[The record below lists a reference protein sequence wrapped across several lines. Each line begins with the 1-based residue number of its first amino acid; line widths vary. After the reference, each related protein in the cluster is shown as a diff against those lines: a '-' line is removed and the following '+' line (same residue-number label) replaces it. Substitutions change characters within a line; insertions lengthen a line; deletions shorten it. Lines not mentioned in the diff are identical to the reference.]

1 MIGENC
7 SPYCVGLFLCLS
19 IVFIEKV
26 NAKNEANHFGV
37 LGKKTSIKV
46 TKLLFICDFLLI
58 K

>member
-26 NAKNEANHFGV
+26 NAKNEANDSGV
-37 LGKKTSIKV
+37 LSGKKTSM
-46 TKLLFICDFLLI
+46 
-58 K
+58 